1 MGAKYTFLYISDPF
15 RSVEFLPHHGIDR
28 FLAEGT
34 MGNVSTNSTGCDEVC
49 QIKSS
54 LLEGFLV
61 VSRLN
66 LAYYKSLEKV
76 GY

>member
-15 RSVEFLPHHGIDR
+15 RSVEYLSHRGVER

-34 MGNVSTNSTGCDEVC
+34 LGNVSTNSTGCDGVC

-54 LLEGFLV
+54 LLEGLLV
-61 VSRLN
+61 VSRLS
-66 LAYYKSLEKV
+66 LAHYESFEKV